1 MKYCKYVIAIFLSL
15 VLLCRPIVM
24 LTLSYKILNVRYD
37 YETFSELVVEL
48 RTVKPLMTYDCY
60 KTVSPDYT
68 QAVLELGKVSGQPSM
83 LADLKLRS
91 ILPNKVRYT
100 YRIKNPNVSA
110 DRLFLVEYTFGVFK
124 IKKIVWKEI
133 VDVK

>member
-1 MKYCKYVIAIFLSL
+1 
-15 VLLCRPIVM
+15 M
-24 LTLSYKILNVRYD
+24 LTLSYKILQVRHD

-60 KTVSPDYT
+60 KTVSPDYN

-83 LADLKLRS
+83 LADVKLRS

-110 DRLFLVEYTFGVFK
+110 DRIFLAEYTFGILRVN
-124 IKKIVWKEI
+124 KIVWKEI
-133 VDVK
+133 VNVR

>member
-1 MKYCKYVIAIFLSL
+1 MKYCKYVIT
-15 VLLCRPIVM
+15 VLLLITLLFRPIVM
-24 LTLSYKILNVRYD
+24 LTLSYKILQVRHD

-60 KTVSPDYT
+60 KTVSPDYN

-83 LADLKLRS
+83 LADVKLRS

-110 DRLFLVEYTFGVFK
+110 DRIFLAEYTFGILRVN
-124 IKKIVWKEI
+124 KIVWKEI
-133 VDVK
+133 VNVR